1 MLTIQSDVFAR
12 TEIEVKRSRFLGLAA
27 RADSP
32 EQARE
37 VIASQRTAYPD
48 ARHHCTA
55 YIVRVP
61 GANPIMHSSDDG
73 EPSGTAG
80 TPMLNVLRHSGLENV
95 VVVVTRYFGG
105 TLLGTGGLVRAYSDS
120 TRLTLEEA
128 PKVQIK
134 TRNLYMA
141 EIDLT
146 VGGRVEAEFRSAGF
160 DIHNAEWGRT
170 MKLTIIA
177 KEKTD
182 IDRRLSELTHSSA
195 TFQLVGTIDAVES
208 I

>member
-27 RADSP
+27 RTDSP

-146 VGGRVEAEFRSAGF
+146 IGGRVEAEFRSAGF
-160 DIHNAEWGRT
+160 DIHNAEWGQT